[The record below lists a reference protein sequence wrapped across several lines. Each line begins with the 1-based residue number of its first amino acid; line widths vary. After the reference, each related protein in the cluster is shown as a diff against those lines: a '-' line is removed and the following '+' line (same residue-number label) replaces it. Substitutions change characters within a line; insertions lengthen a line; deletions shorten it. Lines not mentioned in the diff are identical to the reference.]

1 MSYSSRFSY
10 NFLKIFLI
18 SLVLVYKGAFY
29 SDFSH
34 VCIIFFNGNS
44 KSIFIMNLNIYLFL
58 VALGYWSDMQ
68 YHLSPFHDFLCFFLN
83 FLRMQF
89 LSVLKFHIVAESSLL
104 QIFIRISFCSFDTVQ
119 LLDSIFGS
127 SLITVLQSQQF
138 PLQCSW
144 ACLWFFPMMSST
156 RSSKHCSTS
165 LW

>member
-1 MSYSSRFSY
+1 MFVS
-10 NFLKIFLI
+10 
-18 SLVLVYKGAFY
+18 
-29 SDFSH
+29 
-34 VCIIFFNGNS
+34 FFFDGNS

-68 YHLSPFHDFLCFFLN
+68 YHLSPFHNFLYFFLN
-83 FLRMQF
+83 FLWMQF

-104 QIFIRISFCSFDTVQ
+104 QIFIRISFCSFDTGQ

-144 ACLWFFPMMSST
+144 ACLWFFPMISPVGVCLQQGLRNT
-156 RSSKHCSTS
+156 VQLHFGNVHVI
-165 LW
+165 WF